1 MIKIGIDAMGG
12 DFAPE
17 VAIEGAVMSLKHI
30 DKDSRIVLY
39 GDKERIIELL
49 KKHNCPEEHFD
60 IVATTEVIEMGD
72 HPAKAFVA
80 KRDSSITVGFRDLAE
95 GKIDGF
101 ASAGSTGAM
110 MVGSMQV
117 IKPIEGVIR
126 PVLATLI
133 PTVSAEH
140 GIRRAVLMDVGLNVD
155 AKPEVL
161 AQYGLLGSIY
171 AKSALQMENPRVAL
185 LNIGEEEG
193 KGNAQAKATYD
204 LMKADGRYNFVGN
217 VEASY
222 IFTGKIG
229 DVVVADAF
237 VGNSLLKMAEALY
250 RINHRLGGGIPSLR
264 RMLRPVLGRL
274 VPKLYWQ
281 QDFWDAMNAESV
293 GGLQVM
299 GVNAPVMIGHGSS
312 SARAICS
319 MIRSMERDIK
329 SNFPAKLREA
339 LQTSKSE
346 ADKPNE

>member
-1 MIKIGIDAMGG
+1 MGG

-17 VAIEGAVMSLKHI
+17 VTIEGAIAALKLI

-39 GDKERIIELL
+39 GDEKRMRELL
-49 KKHNCPEEHFD
+49 AKHNCSADNFD
-60 IVATTEVIEMGD
+60 IVPTTEVIEMGD
-72 HPAKAFVA
+72 HPAKAFIA
-80 KRDSSITVGFRDLAE
+80 KADSSITVGFKHLSE

-133 PTVSAEH
+133 PTISPTK
-140 GIRRAVLMDVGLNVD
+140 GIQRGILMDVGLNVD

-171 AKSALQMENPRVAL
+171 AKSVLGLENPRVAL

-222 IFTGKIG
+222 IFTGKIA

-237 VGNSLLKMAEALY
+237 VGNSILKMAEALY
-250 RINHRLGGGIPSLR
+250 RINFRLGGGKPRIKNF
-264 RMLRPVLGRL
+264 LRPVLGRI

-281 QDFWDAMNAESV
+281 NDFWEAMNAESV

-299 GVNAPVMIGHGSS
+299 GINAPVMIGHGSS

-319 MIRSMERDIK
+319 MILAMERDIK
-329 SNFPAKLREA
+329 GNYPEHLRKNLA
-339 LQTSKSE
+339 Q
-346 ADKPNE
+346 

>member
-1 MIKIGIDAMGG
+1 MLKIGIDAMGG

-17 VAIEGAVMSLKHI
+17 VAVEGVVKALKKI
-30 DKDSRIVLY
+30 GKDSRIVLF
-39 GDKERIIELL
+39 GDEARIRTLL
-49 KKHNCPEEHFD
+49 KKHKCAAENFD
-60 IVATTEVIEMGD
+60 IVGTTEVIEMGD
-72 HPAKAFVA
+72 HPAKAFIA
-80 KRDSSITVGFRDLAE
+80 KKDSSMAVGFRHLAE

-117 IKPIEGVIR
+117 VKPIPGVIR
-126 PVLATLI
+126 PVISTLI
-133 PTVSAEH
+133 PIVMN
-140 GIRRAVLMDVGLNVD
+140 RRGLLLDVGLNVD

-171 AKSALQMENPRVAL
+171 AEAVLGIEKPRVAL

-204 LMKADGRYNFVGN
+204 VMKERKDYNFVGN

-222 IFTGKIG
+222 IFTDKIS
-229 DVVVADAF
+229 DVVVAEAF
-237 VGNSLLKMAEALY
+237 VGNSILKMAEALY
-250 RINHRLGGGIPSLR
+250 RINFKLGGGKPR
-264 RMLRPVLGRL
+264 FKNFVRPVLGRI

-281 QDFWDAMNAESV
+281 QDFWDAMNGESV

-312 SARAICS
+312 SGRAICS
-319 MIRSMERDIK
+319 MILAMERDIK
-329 SNFPAKLREA
+329 SDFPSHLREA
-339 LQTSKSE
+339 LKESNRAE
-346 ADKPNE
+346 